1 MKITLNEDQQDALEI
16 IKDKRHYGIFFD
28 MGVGKTALMLA
39 LIEYLVFDKLE
50 VSNVLIIAPA
60 SVANKLNVWQ
70 DEIKKW
76 ENFAYFDFHDLSGTA
91 KERVEKISNKKSSI
105 TIMSDALVDWWF
117 ETYGNLNAF
126 DMIIV
131 DESSRFKSA
140 KAKRFKRLAK
150 MIDLQ
155 KHRVYLLSGTPVP
168 NGLEDV
174 WSQIF
179 LMDKGQRLGTS
190 FWKFIDTYFMVFNY
204 RKVLNKQNREFILNQ
219 IKDICVFASSDK
231 IELPKKIEQKVYFKF
246 NEEKQKTFD
255 DFEKNYIM
263 NLGKEEISVLSKQI
277 LINKCLQ
284 LANGCVYHDTEGN
297 YTMFDDAKLKF
308 VEKYSAEHPEENILV
323 FYSFKFDKTR
333 LLKLPQARAIEN
345 AEDKND
351 WNAGKIKLGIIS
363 PYSFQYGG
371 NLQYGGYT
379 IIWFGLMWNL
389 ENYLQSNKRIWRQGQ
404 KHDVK
409 IMYLM
414 MEDTW
419 DDYVFKAV
427 VTKEVNQQDFLDKI
441 DMRRKEFL

>member
-1 MKITLNEDQQDALEI
+1 
-16 IKDKRHYGIFFD
+16 
-28 MGVGKTALMLA
+28 
-39 LIEYLVFDKLE
+39 
-50 VSNVLIIAPA
+50 
-60 SVANKLNVWQ
+60 
-70 DEIKKW
+70 
-76 ENFAYFDFHDLSGTA
+76 
-91 KERVEKISNKKSSI
+91 
-105 TIMSDALVDWWF
+105 
-117 ETYGNLNAF
+117 
-126 DMIIV
+126 
-131 DESSRFKSA
+131 
-140 KAKRFKRLAK
+140 
-150 MIDLQ
+150 
-155 KHRVYLLSGTPVP
+155 
-168 NGLEDV
+168 
-174 WSQIF
+174 
-179 LMDKGQRLGTS
+179 
-190 FWKFIDTYFMVFNY
+190 
-204 RKVLNKQNREFILNQ
+204 
-219 IKDICVFASSDK
+219 VFASSDK

-284 LANGCVYHDTEGN
+284 LANGCVYHDNEGN